1 MPDKWT
7 VPKRAVPLTV
17 VGSADINE
25 NWVLIQQAIN
35 DNAELAQSA
44 YDRIDL
50 EKGAPMGIA
59 GLDVD
64 GVVVED
70 QLPPGV
76 FGHVFEADS
85 LYTQLATESN
95 IGDICY
101 RTDIRRTYALASS
114 NYTVFSSWIEIGAAD
129 SGGEVG
135 GNPPYTNSITS
146 DIGEDSSSTWVYNT
160 EQEIYTRTY
169 TAQEHNQ
176 GATRFLFVMIKS
188 TNDQNIST
196 QYSVDDNG
204 LVTLTTNT
212 PFSGDIMI
220 SNLQGNC
227 SSLNMVPYAVNF
239 GARNESGEPDLL
251 QFGTQYVDIDTTS
264 RTILVDGLG
273 IRRDIEITSN
283 RTDTSSFSDGTYV
296 VFIDSEL
303 IENSELALLTIVAED
318 DYLGVVEQIPTSG
331 TEGQRCFVAFDKSY
345 EYTTNGWRIK
355 AFCPIGKIII
365 KSSQIVNSYTF
376 PYNNNSF
383 NVNYNSKSLDYLY
396 GNVITGLEYTG
407 SLTQVTISS
416 GKCLCEDKL
425 IETMNPIVKN
435 INAEWQE
442 GTNMGGLVTGDNP
455 NQPYTV
461 WEVSNQTYE
470 SAFVLEEGVTDEVL
484 GNSTTV
490 YVDTQLTDTLP
501 NDGTFIYTGSF
512 QTVTK
517 QELGIVWLNVYII
530 YNDFN
535 TDILCSRSLQPT
547 LPTGYKHYRR
557 LCTVPMQN
565 NELVPMH
572 QYGNKFYYDEWVEQT
587 TQIQDHSVTITVD
600 VPDICNEILTN
611 VQIEQPQK
619 IQVKAYNGSMVSIQ
633 NNSIIECCVPN
644 VENKYEIIGEQV
656 DTPAT
661 IYTVGY
667 IDERKL

>member
-303 IENSELALLTIVAED
+303 IENRELALLTIVAED

-416 GKCLCEDKL
+416 GKCLCDDKL

-470 SAFVLEEGVTDEVL
+470 SAFVLEEGDTDQVL

>member
-587 TQIQDHSVTITVD
+587 TQIQDHSVTITVN
-600 VPDICNEILTN
+600 VPDICDEILTN
-611 VQIEQPQK
+611 IQIEQPQK

>member
-59 GLDVD
+59 GLDVN
-64 GVVVED
+64 GVVIED

-146 DIGEDSSSTWVYNT
+146 DVGEDSSSTWVYNA

-169 TAQEHNQ
+169 EAQEHNQ

-251 QFGTQYVDIDTTS
+251 QYGTQYVDIDTTS
-264 RTILVDGLG
+264 RIILVDGLG
-273 IRRDIEITSN
+273 VRRDIEITSN

-303 IENSELALLTIVAED
+303 IENRELALLTIVAED

-365 KSSQIVNSYTF
+365 RGSQIVNSYTF
-376 PYNNNSF
+376 PYNDNSF

-407 SLTQVTISS
+407 SGTQVTISG
-416 GKCLCEDKL
+416 GKCLCDHKL
-425 IETMNPIVKN
+425 IQTIDPIVKN

-442 GTNMGGLVTGDNP
+442 GTNAGGLVTSDNP

-470 SAFVLEEGVTDEVL
+470 SAFVLEEGTTDQVL

-512 QTVTK
+512 QTVTQ

-535 TDILCSRSLQPT
+535 IDILCSRSLEPT

-587 TQIQDHSVTITVD
+587 TQIQDHSVTITVN
-600 VPDICNEILTN
+600 VPDICDEILTN
-611 VQIEQPQK
+611 IQIEQPQK

-633 NNSIIECCVPN
+633 NNNIIECCVPN

>member
-146 DIGEDSSSTWVYNT
+146 DVGEDSSSTWVYNA

-169 TAQEHNQ
+169 EAQEHNQ

-251 QFGTQYVDIDTTS
+251 QYGTQYVDIDTTS
-264 RTILVDGLG
+264 RIILVDGLG
-273 IRRDIEITSN
+273 VRRDIEITSN

-303 IENSELALLTIVAED
+303 IENRELALLTIVAED

-365 KSSQIVNSYTF
+365 RGSQIVNSYTF
-376 PYNNNSF
+376 PYNDNSF

-407 SLTQVTISS
+407 SGTQVTISG
-416 GKCLCEDKL
+416 GKCLCDHKL
-425 IETMNPIVKN
+425 IQTIDPIVKN

-442 GTNMGGLVTGDNP
+442 GTNAGGLVTSDNP

-470 SAFVLEEGVTDEVL
+470 SAFVLEEGTTDQVL

-512 QTVTK
+512 QTVTQ

-535 TDILCSRSLQPT
+535 TDILCSRSLEPT

>member
-416 GKCLCEDKL
+416 GKCLCDDKL

>member
-303 IENSELALLTIVAED
+303 IENRELALLTIVAED

-376 PYNNNSF
+376 PYNNNPF

-416 GKCLCEDKL
+416 GKCLCDDKL

-470 SAFVLEEGVTDEVL
+470 SAFVLEEGDTDQVL

>member
-59 GLDVD
+59 GLDVN
-64 GVVVED
+64 GVVIED

-146 DIGEDSSSTWVYNT
+146 DVGEDSSSTWVYNA

-169 TAQEHNQ
+169 EAQEHNQ

-251 QFGTQYVDIDTTS
+251 QYGTQYVDIDTTS
-264 RTILVDGLG
+264 RIILVDGLG
-273 IRRDIEITSN
+273 VRRDIEITSN

-303 IENSELALLTIVAED
+303 IENRELALLTIVAED

-416 GKCLCEDKL
+416 GKCLCDDKL

-557 LCTVPMQN
+557 LCTVPMRN

>member
-59 GLDVD
+59 GLDVN
-64 GVVVED
+64 GVVIED

-146 DIGEDSSSTWVYNT
+146 DVGEDSSSTWVYNA

-169 TAQEHNQ
+169 EAQEHNQ

-239 GARNESGEPDLL
+239 GARNESGQPDLL

-303 IENSELALLTIVAED
+303 IENRELALLTIVAED

-416 GKCLCEDKL
+416 GKCLCDDKL

-470 SAFVLEEGVTDEVL
+470 SAFVLEEGVTEEVL

-535 TDILCSRSLQPT
+535 TDILCSRSLEPT

>member
-85 LYTQLATESN
+85 LYTQLGTPSY
-95 IGDICY
+95 IGSICF
-101 RTDIRRTYALASS
+101 RTDIRRTYVLQSE
-114 NYTVFSSWIEIGAAD
+114 NYSVFSNWIEISAAD

-135 GNPPYTNSITS
+135 GNPPYTNSITNNV
-146 DIGEDSSSTWVYNT
+146 GEDSSLTWVYDA

-169 TAQEHNQ
+169 EAQEHNQ

-251 QFGTQYVDIDTTS
+251 QYGTQYITLNTNERVV
-264 RTILVDGLG
+264 LVDGLG
-273 IRRDIEITSN
+273 IQRQIQTCAN
-283 RTDTSSFSDGTYV
+283 NTDTSSFSDGIYI

-303 IENSELALLTIVAED
+303 IENTQLSLLTILSAD
-318 DYLGVVEQIPTSG
+318 SYLGVVDDIPKTG
-331 TEGQRCFVAFDKSY
+331 QEGDRCFVAFDKSY
-345 EYTTNGWRIK
+345 EYRTNGWRVK
-355 AFCPIGKIII
+355 AFCPVGKFEIQNN
-365 KSSQIVNSYTF
+365 QITKVITFNYSDNNYDVTKNS
-376 PYNNNSF
+376 
-383 NVNYNSKSLDYLY
+383 NVLDILY
-396 GNVITGLEYTG
+396 GSEIKGLNYTG
-407 SLTQVTISS
+407 TSNTLSISS
-416 GKCLCEDKL
+416 GKCLCGNKI
-425 IETMNPIVKN
+425 IELSTN
-435 INAEWQE
+435 IEKDITQEWQE
-442 GTNMGGLVTGDNP
+442 GNNQGGLISIDNP

-461 WEVSNQTYE
+461 WEVSNDTYP
-470 SAFVLEEGVTDEVL
+470 SAFVLQEGEPDSVL
-484 GNSTTV
+484 SPSITV
-490 YVDTQLTDTLP
+490 YTDTQLTDTIS
-501 NDGTFIYTGSF
+501 NQGTFIYTGSS
-512 QTVTK
+512 QVVIQ
-517 QELGIVWLNVYII
+517 QEVGIVWMNIFLIHNDLNI
-530 YNDFN
+530 
-535 TDILCSRSLQPT
+535 DILCSRSLEPT

-587 TQIQDHSVTITVD
+587 TQIQDHSVTITVN
-600 VPDICNEILTN
+600 VPDICDEILTN
-611 VQIEQPQK
+611 IQIEQPQK

-633 NNSIIECCVPN
+633 NNNIIECCVPN